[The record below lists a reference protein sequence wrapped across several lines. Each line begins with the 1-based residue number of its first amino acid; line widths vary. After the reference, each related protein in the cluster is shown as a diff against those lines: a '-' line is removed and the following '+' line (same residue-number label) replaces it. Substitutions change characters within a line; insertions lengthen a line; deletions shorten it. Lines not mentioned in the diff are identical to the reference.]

1 MSFSPKYVGEKTVR
15 HERRKFRLSEL
26 PVGILAGAFVAIAAT
41 GVQAEPARIAASPSS
56 ADPVQLVPLEPQD
69 PAPAAPQ
76 TVTSTQP
83 GEKAPVPAAPQVAQS
98 GEDDTKAVEEE
109 AEAFPPET
117 LTDRAGVE
125 TLSDVVRYAV
135 LNHPSVKRAIAEKN
149 GSEFAV
155 DEEFAGYLPS
165 VDLSARGGW
174 EHTDSTGEV
183 AGGGHED
190 RSLWNSR
197 SSLVVD
203 QPLFTGF
210 QTMERLAAA
219 RHTVVGNTRLI
230 GANGEDIALSA
241 IQAYLDV
248 QRNRQFV
255 SIAEQ
260 NVQVHIEVLE
270 KVRSRAAR
278 IGVKSDVDQAESR
291 LALANALLEER
302 RQGLRDAESTFQ
314 SFVGLFPGNLST
326 EIDPRRIPEFDLQNV
341 VNQSLAANPRVL
353 AIRSEIRSN
362 RAAARAAD
370 APFFPSVSLQ
380 LDSNYGEDFA
390 GTEGEE
396 YSFGAMVVLNY
407 NLFQGGADLARKRQ
421 AVQQVNASV
430 FEEKDLLRAITDE
443 AKVSSRAA
451 KSGAPITSVSS
462 PKVSCNRWARLSRIS
477 S

>member
-1 MSFSPKYVGEKTVR
+1 
-15 HERRKFRLSEL
+15 LSEL

-76 TVTSTQP
+76 
-83 GEKAPVPAAPQVAQS
+83 VAQSGEDDTKAS

>member
-1 MSFSPKYVGEKTVR
+1 VAACGQR

-76 TVTSTQP
+76 
-83 GEKAPVPAAPQVAQS
+83 VAQSGEDDTKAS

-260 NVQVHIEVLE
+260 NV
-270 KVRSRAAR
+270 
-278 IGVKSDVDQAESR
+278 
-291 LALANALLEER
+291 
-302 RQGLRDAESTFQ
+302 
-314 SFVGLFPGNLST
+314 
-326 EIDPRRIPEFDLQNV
+326 PRRIPEFDLQNV